1 MLIGRVLVGVGSGA
15 ATGVVPLYLTEIAP
29 LAIRGALGTM
39 SQLGIVGGILIS
51 SALGLTNVLGNLAG
65 VHYLLGLP
73 LVPGLFLVACFLTMP
88 ESPRWLL
95 LARGQPARA
104 QASLQLLRGRGANVQ
119 GELDELQAEKDRAGA
134 ARAMSIPALL
144 ASRSMRQTLL
154 IGIGLQ
160 AAQQLTGIN
169 AIFYFSTGIFE
180 RANVPNGDVATT
192 GASSHP
198 RVVYPSAQSTSL
210 CRYRHRGSTSSS
222 AAVAEAAVTTNTQ
235 RVGWWTGGCC
245 KRVHDTRGCLPHRPC
260 GAPVSTAVG
269 ARHHVRVFPH
279 ADQ

>member
-1 MLIGRVLVGVGSGA
+1 MLIGRVLVGIGSGA

-144 ASRSMRQTLL
+144 ASRSLRRTLL

-198 RVVYPSAQSTSL
+198 GAAVKWLFIPPHNPPACVVTAIAAA
-210 CRYRHRGSTSSS
+210 RHRLQPSPKPPSVT
-222 AAVAEAAVTTNTQ
+222 AMAVAVDVVTT
-235 RVGWWTGGCC
+235 VA
-245 KRVHDTRGCLPHRPC
+245 
-260 GAPVSTAVG
+260 APN
-269 ARHHVRVFPH
+269 
-279 ADQ
+279 